1 MSRSRL
7 LSLGFR
13 CETRSKLVDQR
24 LHRDAVAVELAVHPH
39 FVGLR
44 QFTEPICQ
52 LPVELLRARNQ
63 VRVVLEQCDRTMQ
76 HLKRLSVSVG
86 SAADSVTCLLR
97 QQLLDR
103 ALPVRDIVGVPKCFG
118 AVLAIGA
125 WNLSADKHPGVLRDG
140 FEVLGELCSEF
151 SQHSL
156 FMRCLCTGFQTLAD
170 LTELRRDRSVIY
182 SPNS

>member
-7 LSLGFR
+7 LSFGFR

-86 SAADSVTCLLR
+86 SAADSVTRLLR

-103 ALPVRDIVGVPKCFG
+103 ALPVRGIVGVPKCFG

-125 WNLSADKHPGVLRDG
+125 FADQRAAEECEECQCQPLSELFKR
-140 FEVLGELCSEF
+140 FEEAALKG
-151 SQHSL
+151 
-156 FMRCLCTGFQTLAD
+156 
-170 LTELRRDRSVIY
+170 RRKEDRA
-182 SPNS
+182 